1 MPDLSFEISGAE
13 VPAFAA
19 VPTLIFKL
27 HVMNANEQEQIHSV
41 TLRSQIQIAVTRRRY
56 SPEAQAQLLEVFG
69 EPERWG
75 ETLRALL
82 WTHANVVVPQFSGNI
97 TADLPIACT
106 YDFEVVA
113 AKYFHALGDGEIPLT
128 FLFSGTVFYEGE
140 GGKLQ
145 IGQISWSKEASY
157 RLPVALWQE
166 MMARYYPNS
175 AYIRLHKDIFDRLYT
190 YKIAQGLPTWEEA
203 IARLLQ
209 NSAEEVYP

>member
-1 MPDLSFEISGAE
+1 MPDLSFEVTGAE
-13 VPAFAA
+13 VPPFAA

-27 HVMNANEQEQIHSV
+27 RVINADEQERIHSV

-56 SPEAQAQLLEVFG
+56 SPEAQAQLFEVFG

-82 WTHANVVVPQFSGNI
+82 WTHANVAIPQFSASV
-97 TADLPIACT
+97 TVDLPISCT

-140 GGKLQ
+140 GGNLQ
-145 IGQISWSKEASY
+145 VGQISWSKEASY
-157 RLPVALWQE
+157 RLPVALWQQ

-175 AYIRLHKDIFDRLYT
+175 AYIRLHKDSFDRLYA
-190 YKIAQGLPTWEEA
+190 YKVAHGFTTWEDALEL
-203 IARLLQ
+203 LLQ
-209 NSAEEVYP
+209 NSDEEVHT